1 MSNDTL
7 PEITIRR
14 DPLKEMLQACR
25 GAFATAGIFSFF
37 VNALILAMPI
47 YMFSLFDRVLGG
59 GGNKVTLAFLAT
71 FMIGALFIQAL
82 IDIARTYL
90 FVRVSAW
97 IDLQI
102 GNKLLAVSM
111 RLATRRG
118 AAKEANLISRLE
130 RLRDFLAG
138 EQIYMLMDLPWLPL
152 FLAFMFFLNFWI
164 GVTAT
169 AIAAILLVLALSNK
183 WYTDPV
189 KNAGMDAM
197 QHSFATATRTLR
209 NADVVEAMGMAPQ
222 MTRRWQRDN
231 EVALDRMQVFGR
243 RIGLMMSLGKTMQL
257 ASMMAVMTV
266 CAILIIDPD
275 SGLSRGSMMA
285 SVILVGRVL
294 QPVQAIVTG
303 WPMMVESIENY
314 RIIAQTLRD
323 SASVT
328 ETELEVRSAPTGQ
341 IQVCNLLFHPPAT
354 KQPVLTG
361 INFSL
366 QPGQSLGIVG
376 PTGSG
381 KSTLARLLV
390 GLDRPTKGH
399 VLLDDQE
406 ISEWPADDVG
416 QYIGYMPQEVELF
429 PGTVLQ
435 NIIRLDDDWN
445 SDAVLDAA
453 QLANVDT
460 MIKHMPKGYQTFV
473 GSGGTL
479 LSGGQMQRVGLARAL
494 YGNTKVVILDE
505 PNANLDVHGEQ
516 ALATA
521 IEELKKRGV
530 TVILILHRP
539 NILKVLDYIMVLA
552 DGKIQKMGARQDM
565 LALVGGPR
573 AATQPDDRA
582 LNVISNEQNS

>member
-1 MSNDTL
+1 
-7 PEITIRR
+7 
-14 DPLKEMLQACR
+14 
-25 GAFATAGIFSFF
+25 
-37 VNALILAMPI
+37 
-47 YMFSLFDRVLGG
+47 
-59 GGNKVTLAFLAT
+59 
-71 FMIGALFIQAL
+71 
-82 IDIARTYL
+82 
-90 FVRVSAW
+90 
-97 IDLQI
+97 
-102 GNKLLAVSM
+102 
-111 RLATRRG
+111 
-118 AAKEANLISRLE
+118 
-130 RLRDFLAG
+130 
-138 EQIYMLMDLPWLPL
+138 
-152 FLAFMFFLNFWI
+152 FLNFWI

-390 GLDRPTKGH
+390 GLD
-399 VLLDDQE
+399 
-406 ISEWPADDVG
+406 
-416 QYIGYMPQEVELF
+416 
-429 PGTVLQ
+429 
-435 NIIRLDDDWN
+435 
-445 SDAVLDAA
+445 
-453 QLANVDT
+453 
-460 MIKHMPKGYQTFV
+460 
-473 GSGGTL
+473 
-479 LSGGQMQRVGLARAL
+479 
-494 YGNTKVVILDE
+494 
-505 PNANLDVHGEQ
+505 
-516 ALATA
+516 
-521 IEELKKRGV
+521 
-530 TVILILHRP
+530 
-539 NILKVLDYIMVLA
+539 
-552 DGKIQKMGARQDM
+552 
-565 LALVGGPR
+565 
-573 AATQPDDRA
+573 
-582 LNVISNEQNS
+582 

>member
-1 MSNDTL
+1 MSTDTL
-7 PEITIRR
+7 PAIEIRR
-14 DPLKEMLQACR
+14 DPMKEMLWACR

-59 GGNKVTLAFLAT
+59 AGNKVTLGFLAG
-71 FMIGALFIQAL
+71 FMVGALLIQAL

-118 AAKEANLISRLE
+118 ATKEANLINRLE

-152 FLAFMFFLNFWI
+152 FLAFMFFLQFWI
-164 GVTAT
+164 GITAT
-169 AIAAILLVLALSNK
+169 AIAAIMLVLALSNK

-189 KNAGMDAM
+189 KNAGVDAL
-197 QHSFATATRTLR
+197 QHSFSTATRTLR
-209 NADVVEAMGMAPQ
+209 NADVVDAMGMAPQ

-231 EVALDRMQVFGR
+231 EIALDRMQVFGR
-243 RIGLMMSLGKTMQL
+243 RIGLMLSLGKTMQL

-275 SGLSRGSMMA
+275 SGMSRGSMMA

-303 WPMMVESIENY
+303 WPNVVDSIENY
-314 RIIAQTLRD
+314 KIIAQTLRD
-323 SASVT
+323 SVSFT
-328 ETELEVRSAPTGQ
+328 ETKVEIRSAPTGE
-341 IQVCNLLFHPPAT
+341 IQVHDLLFHPPT
-354 KQPVLTG
+354 TQKPILTG
-361 INFSL
+361 INFRL

-381 KSTLARLLV
+381 KSSLARLLV

-416 QYIGYMPQEVELF
+416 QYVGYMPQEVELF
-429 PGTVLQ
+429 PGTVLE
-435 NIIRLDDDWN
+435 NIVRLDDDWDR
-445 SDAVLDAA
+445 DAVLDAA

-460 MIKHMPKGYQTFV
+460 MIKHMPKGYQTVV

-494 YGNTKVVILDE
+494 YGNTKVLILDE
-505 PNANLDVHGEQ
+505 PNSNLDVHGEQ
-516 ALATA
+516 ALGAA

-539 NILKVLDYIMVLA
+539 NILKVLDYIMVLV
-552 DGKIQKMGARQDM
+552 DGKIQRMGARDDM
-565 LALVGGPR
+565 LPVLSATG
-573 AATQPDDRA
+573 AAKQQDERG
-582 LNVISNEQNS
+582 LNVISNEQKC